1 MRYPR
6 RSTGR
11 RNRDI
16 VADLTTQPL
25 PRIAVLLPNLAG
37 GGAER
42 VALTL
47 AGTFVRAG
55 VAVDMVLGR
64 AQGELLG
71 EVPAGVNTVDL
82 DVGRLRSLVPTF
94 ACYLRQER
102 PDAVLA
108 VMQEVNCAAV
118 LASIRS
124 RSWHGRVVLSEH
136 SNPVAHMRSLPNLR
150 GRWFARRFVRTLYP
164 RADGLIAISQGVA
177 DAVTAIVGARHCDIT
192 VINNPVDAA
201 AICARA
207 SEPVDHPWLKDGGD
221 PVLIAVGN
229 LKPAKD
235 FSTLLRA
242 FEELRQRR
250 RARLIILGEGDER
263 NRLRSLVKKLGIE
276 DTVAMPGFVHN
287 PWAWMAKSDLFVLS
301 SRWEG
306 FPMVLA
312 EALAVGVPVVATD
325 CPSGPREILEDGRYG
340 TLVPVGDAPA
350 LARAMEAA
358 LDLPVDAAVLRRRA
372 ADFAP
377 GTIARRYLDILLPDA
392 G

>member
-1 MRYPR
+1 M
-6 RSTGR
+6 
-11 RNRDI
+11 
-16 VADLTTQPL
+16 ADLTTQPL

-42 VALTL
+42 VALML
-47 AGTFVRAG
+47 AGAFVRAG
-55 VAVDMVLGR
+55 VAVDLVLGR

-82 DVGRLRSLVPTF
+82 DVGRLRSLVPAF
-94 ACYLRQER
+94 VHYLRRAR
-102 PDAVLA
+102 PDTVLA

-118 LASIRS
+118 LANMRAT
-124 RSWHGRVVLSEH
+124 SWHGRVVLSEH

-177 DAVTAIVGARHCDIT
+177 DAVIGIVGARHCDIT
-192 VINNPVDAA
+192 VINNPVDATT
-201 AICARA
+201 IRARS

-221 PVLIAVGN
+221 PVLMAVGN

-235 FSTLLRA
+235 YPTLLRA
-242 FEELRQRR
+242 FALLRRSHR
-250 RARLIILGEGDER
+250 TRLVILGEGDER
-263 NRLRSLVKKLGIE
+263 NRLRSLVKKLGIG
-276 DTVAMPGFVHN
+276 DTVVMPGFVHN
-287 PWAWMAKSDLFVLS
+287 PWAWMAKANLCVLS

-306 FPMVLA
+306 FALVVA
-312 EALAVGVPVVATD
+312 EALALGVPVVSTD

-340 TLVPVGDAPA
+340 TLVPVGDPPA

-358 LDLPVDAAVLRRRA
+358 LDRRVDAEALRRRA

-377 GTIARRYLDILLPDA
+377 DTIARRYLDVLLPPD
-392 G
+392 